1 MKITNPNNLPECLVR
16 SVTPD
21 PDKVIDPHRM
31 SITDLINP
39 PLIRYLKQQ
48 HAGEMEERVDDMVWL
63 MLGTAFHSWVEK
75 FSPDN
80 AEVKIEYEFA
90 GFTIVGIVDLIEGRT
105 VCDYKVTSTY
115 SFLLGEKPEWEAQL
129 NCYAWLLAQRDQ
141 KIDGL
146 KIIAILRDWQA
157 SKAKYD
163 QNYPQSAI
171 MQHTV
176 KLWTPEKQ
184 EQYVQD
190 RVEAHKR
197 RLGCA
202 PRPCTD
208 AEKWYK
214 GDTWAVKV
222 PGVKTAKRV
231 LETKEEAEK
240 WAEEH
245 LKVKYEIEYRMGEY
259 NRCKSYCPVRNFC
272 PNNIYADGYLPF

>member
-1 MKITNPNNLPECLVR
+1 MKITNPNGLPECLVR
-16 SVTPD
+16 SVSPD
-21 PDKVIDPHRM
+21 PNKVIDPHRM

-39 PLIRYLKQQ
+39 PMIRYLRQQ
-48 HAGEMEERVDDMVWL
+48 HHGEMEERVDDMVWM

-163 QNYPQSAI
+163 SKYPQSAI
-171 MQHTV
+171 MQHKV
-176 KLWTPEKQ
+176 KLWSEKKQ

-190 RVEAHKR
+190 RIEAHKR

-202 PRPCTD
+202 PRACTN
-208 AEKWYK
+208 EEMWYK
-214 GDTWAVKV
+214 GDTFAVKV
-222 PGVKTAKRV
+222 QGVRSAKRV
-231 LETKEEAEK
+231 LSTETEAQEWAEK
-240 WAEEH
+240 NI
-245 LKVKYEIEYRMGEY
+245 KGKFEIEFRQGEY
-259 NRCKSYCPVRNFC
+259 NRCKSYCSVRNFC